1 MKMIELKDKIDKCH
15 VACLGDFDSRCP
27 GTYMDTYAYMYTYPY
42 MHTLFAVFVNIA
54 DSQLI
59 ISVEFVQEYFYR
71 EMGRIPK
78 VL

>member
-1 MKMIELKDKIDKCH
+1 
-15 VACLGDFDSRCP
+15 
-27 GTYMDTYAYMYTYPY
+27 MDTYAYMHTYPY

-71 EMGRIPK
+71 KMGRIPK

>member
-1 MKMIELKDKIDKCH
+1 MKSPSIN
-15 VACLGDFDSRCP
+15 SRCP
-27 GTYMDTYAYMYTYPY
+27 GTYMDTYAYMHTYPY

-59 ISVEFVQEYFYR
+59 ISVEFVQEYFHR
-71 EMGRIPK
+71 KMGRIPK

>member
-1 MKMIELKDKIDKCH
+1 
-15 VACLGDFDSRCP
+15 
-27 GTYMDTYAYMYTYPY
+27 MDTYAYMHTYPY

-59 ISVEFVQEYFYR
+59 ISVEFVQEYFHR
-71 EMGRIPK
+71 KMGRIPK